1 MEHNQEHV
9 ATLCAVGT
17 VGIAAAGLA
26 LGMSDGESYLIK
38 PGKRKAPG
46 SSAATQSPSSPE
58 IPYPPRPQTS
68 QPSQTPPAL
77 SERIERRLSAS
88 LLRRKTFHANAP
100 SAIESTGANSRE
112 SSVSRHG
119 ILRPWTSDRD
129 SSTERKDGR
138 PGSSWLRRISSMSR
152 GKPGS
157 PASSSSRLDESPQAS
172 RPSFNDL
179 DQPNK
184 LVKRSSSRR
193 MLHSDRET
201 HASETPALLRRPATS
216 HQRSATLSG
225 PPYTRPLTTESVLDA
240 ESSRYLSQAPAW
252 RPFFDSGY
260 ARKRYSSGGQRESYV
275 RTVSAPQHPPTLLMG
290 NSVTPRETEDLAD
303 DRPVPFSDPVVPSGT
318 RRHKMRRPLAS
329 MRRGLS
335 QRHFTDPIVRVS
347 KHEAYGSI
355 VPPSGFPGLSPVSN
369 VSGFEVDLPVGT
381 PQFTSSP
388 PSYGPPQHRF
398 SVPKRMSVAPS
409 DPTTASSDND
419 TRVFTD
425 DDSMDFHSDTAYD
438 SLATRATAS
447 SHSGF
452 RQPKIE
458 TIFDEM
464 SVDQQPVQTNGLEYL
479 MQKATLDDSPSSPG
493 EGIEHNTNRGI
504 GISGIHDHETTK
516 GVSPDQAS
524 TPVKDPLAETEDSV
538 STPVPKKSK
547 RNGPILNSSP
557 PSIGSFLRAR
567 HEEPELPQMMDVDEE
582 DIEWSPKSDDNKLE
596 LRSSPLS
603 GQLQAALDQPLDHDF
618 DEPPS
623 TKRSSIFDWSEHQ
636 KLGSDQSDG
645 VSPRPKTVHGKHG
658 NNLARSRA
666 SGRKSNAAMHLRSQ
680 SVPVNRDSL
689 AEADLPSSA
698 SKFGTW
704 ALGNK
709 PVSEEWSDDFE
720 FDDAE
725 ENEEIVEVPSDDRA
739 KNREALRSS
748 VRVPQA
754 IIDRQQSVH
763 IQFGQVREFMLL
775 VEELKRLRV
784 RGIDLGLVRSHSRQL
799 WEDAVSIIDLATLN
813 DEEDNAARPSS
824 PVSSDIFGDET
835 PPQRRVEDEGEKRE
849 LGRTV
854 NRRSI
859 SSPGTPPY
867 GRPRGESFQTKNF
880 LQTIH
885 QSRNGIES
893 SPTQQSR
900 EKLPFDTQDL
910 KDLVVRA
917 GVITRALKE
926 IVRKAEGV
934 NVSPEKPALKF
945 QDPIFRQIFDPPDA
959 SPSPGFK
966 KPSLPKSRS
975 ANSYLDGAGGAPDHE
990 LSSPLSFTK
999 VVEAN

>member
-100 SAIESTGANSRE
+100 SAIESTGANSQ
-112 SSVSRHG
+112 
-119 ILRPWTSDRD
+119 
-129 SSTERKDGR
+129 RKDGR

-275 RTVSAPQHPPTLLMG
+275 RTVSAPQHPPTLLM
-290 NSVTPRETEDLAD
+290 
-303 DRPVPFSDPVVPSGT
+303 
-318 RRHKMRRPLAS
+318 
-329 MRRGLS
+329 
-335 QRHFTDPIVRVS
+335 VRVS